1 MPDVTAVAKAT
12 KRGLDAIAAA
22 RTRAEE
28 NERVD
33 LVAAEVAKAVE
44 AMKGTT
50 PRNDRYEYDEDKGL
64 VPAGDVS
71 KRTNPGMH
79 HVIHKRGD
87 WEKDERVARVQDWND
102 ACYIASKAMNVDV
115 RQLRLYKEGI
125 GEVSELGKALNT
137 GTANQGGDWVPT
149 DLSAQ
154 VIDILERN
162 LVVATLFTSIDM
174 PTQPFEIPQK
184 TARSTTYYV
193 NESVSDN
200 PNLFRASQPT
210 VGKLTLT
217 AKKFANRVNLSDEL
231 TEDGIVAM
239 LPLIREDIATSQAR
253 AVEDVLINGDTT
265 ATHQDSDVTGVDDV
279 RTAIT
284 GIRKLVNAAAKFDV
298 DEDGT
303 GALDIEDF
311 RDARKLM
318 TNGAGAAVYGA
329 DTNKLSWL
337 TSIHGGL
344 KMMNALK
351 DYVTTIDK
359 IGESRA
365 TILTGTLGAV
375 DGIPLLTSEFV
386 RVNLNAAG
394 VYDGVTTDKTVVI
407 IVNSDA
413 GIIGRRRGLK
423 IEQDRVIGAD
433 QNLLVSTQRWD
444 FQPRYPTTENQ
455 FGLLRDIDA

>member
-1 MPDVTAVAKAT
+1 MPELTAVAKAT
-12 KRGLDAIAAA
+12 RQGLDAIAAA

-28 NERVD
+28 SERID
-33 LVAAEVAKAVE
+33 LVAKEVAKAVE
-44 AMKGTT
+44 AMR
-50 PRNDRYEYDEDKGL
+50 PAQSNDQYAYDEDKGL

-71 KRTNPGMH
+71 KATNPEMH

-87 WEKDERVARVQDWND
+87 WENDERVKRVQDWND

-115 RQLRLYKEGI
+115 RHTKLYKDGI

-137 GTANQGGDWVPT
+137 GTASHGGDWVPT

-162 LVVATLFTSIDM
+162 LVVATLFQSIDM

-193 NESVSDN
+193 NESTSDN

-253 AVEDVLINGDTT
+253 AVEDTLINGDTT

-279 RTAIT
+279 RKSIS
-284 GIRKLVNAAAKFDV
+284 GIRKLINTAAKYDV
-298 DEDGT
+298 DEDGS
-303 GALDIEDF
+303 GSLDIEDF
-311 RDARKLM
+311 RNARKLM
-318 TNGAGAAVYGA
+318 TNTAGAAIYGA
-329 DTNKLSWL
+329 DTAGLSWL

-359 IGESRA
+359 FGESRA
-365 TILTGTLGAV
+365 TILKGTLGAV

-386 RVNLNAAG
+386 RVNLNASG
-394 VYDGVTTDKTVVI
+394 VYDASVTTKTVVI
-407 IVNSDA
+407 IVNGSA
-413 GIIGRRRGLK
+413 GIIGKRRGLK

-444 FQPRYPTTENQ
+444 FQPRYPTAENT
-455 FGLLRDIDA
+455 FGLLRDITA

>member
-1 MPDVTAVAKAT
+1 MPELTAVAKAT
-12 KRGLDAIAAA
+12 RQGLDAIAAA

-28 NERVD
+28 SERID
-33 LVAAEVAKAVE
+33 LVAKEVAKAVE
-44 AMKGTT
+44 AMR
-50 PRNDRYEYDEDKGL
+50 PAQSNDQYAYDEDKGL

-71 KRTNPGMH
+71 KAANPEMH

-87 WEKDERVARVQDWND
+87 WENDERVKRVQDWND

-115 RQLRLYKEGI
+115 RHTKLYKDGI

-137 GTANQGGDWVPT
+137 GTASHGGDWVPT

-162 LVVATLFTSIDM
+162 LVVATLFQSIDM

-193 NESVSDN
+193 NESTSDN

-253 AVEDVLINGDTT
+253 AVEDTLVNGDTT

-279 RTAIT
+279 RKSII
-284 GIRKLVNAAAKFDV
+284 GIRKLINTAAKYDV
-298 DEDGT
+298 DEDGS
-303 GALDIEDF
+303 GSLDIEDF
-311 RDARKLM
+311 RNARKLM
-318 TNGAGAAVYGA
+318 TNTAGAAIYGA
-329 DTNKLSWL
+329 DTAGLSWL

-359 IGESRA
+359 FGESRA
-365 TILTGTLGAV
+365 TILKGTLGAV

-386 RVNLNAAG
+386 RVDMNASG
-394 VYDGVTTDKTVVI
+394 VYDASVTTKTVVI
-407 IVNSDA
+407 IVNGSA
-413 GIIGRRRGLK
+413 GIIGKRRGLK

-444 FQPRYPTTENQ
+444 FQPRYPTAENT
-455 FGLLRDIDA
+455 FGLLRDITA